1 MKVKYWIYLILAFVV
16 CVFLTII
23 GFRDGQTILWLLF
36 GLISLALLIAII
48 AAILYTTEDARS
60 TKKPKKEP
68 PKNPDE
74 GLCKPNENEW
84 RCPECGSVNQSFAG
98 TCGCGYSAVPNKL
111 VQKQTWKSNRSNLI
125 FGKRQST
132 KKENGGKAPYSTY
145 ISSDH
150 NGNYYDISW
159 KYAGMKDGLK
169 KYEYSIPEYSN
180 GLITD
185 RTVGWAHIHFTPE
198 ESECIEKKS
207 ISIKTTQIEVPPI
220 GEKYGDT
227 GTRITGE
234 TLELY
239 FTPENLKKAQQLHKP
254 NAALTEESSQTD
266 VSVVNSKGNPENKS
280 EKKSKQDNSPKNNSL
295 SFLWEFDSVLTELI
309 TKGED
314 IVDYLNTCHAP
325 YNIISKITIDNKEYK
340 CISKGVL
347 RGHKPVSYDEY
358 HVKRKDIYRTFEF
371 SEKEI
376 LKDVP
381 RRDLMDKIQPV
392 SSNLSDIPYLLK
404 QNAFYKI
411 YEDTI
416 SYPARQRS
424 RSSYSDIDRTSG
436 EMYRIPSETEMY
448 TEAYYVKEYHHLVT
462 LDLKSLVSDWDEGDP
477 GRTRYAKL
485 INNAF
490 DGIVPIRN

>member
-1 MKVKYWIYLILAFVV
+1 M
-16 CVFLTII
+16 
-23 GFRDGQTILWLLF
+23 R
-36 GLISLALLIAII
+36 
-48 AAILYTTEDARS
+48 
-60 TKKPKKEP
+60 
-68 PKNPDE
+68 
-74 GLCKPNENEW
+74 
-84 RCPECGSVNQSFAG
+84 
-98 TCGCGYSAVPNKL
+98 
-111 VQKQTWKSNRSNLI
+111 
-125 FGKRQST
+125 
-132 KKENGGKAPYSTY
+132 
-145 ISSDH
+145 
-150 NGNYYDISW
+150 
-159 KYAGMKDGLK
+159 
-169 KYEYSIPEYSN
+169 
-180 GLITD
+180 TD
-185 RTVGWAHIHFTPE
+185 
-198 ESECIEKKS
+198 
-207 ISIKTTQIEVPPI
+207 
-220 GEKYGDT
+220 
-227 GTRITGE
+227 
-234 TLELY
+234 
-239 FTPENLKKAQQLHKP
+239 
-254 NAALTEESSQTD
+254 
-266 VSVVNSKGNPENKS
+266 
-280 EKKSKQDNSPKNNSL
+280 
-295 SFLWEFDSVLTELI
+295 
-309 TKGED
+309 
-314 IVDYLNTCHAP
+314 
-325 YNIISKITIDNKEYK
+325 
-340 CISKGVL
+340 
-347 RGHKPVSYDEY
+347 SYDEY